1 MQFSSKAYL
10 YYFILNGESDINK
23 DCISDMVDILG
34 EIDIKPGSLNKKDGN
49 YKWDKISYGEARL
62 ENSNIFGVELECSSK
77 GNIFVLGY
85 INSNPILL
93 GISKIDPENKSARI
107 SFSIIE
113 KDKGLHMFATDMY
126 CPHFGADL
134 TKYSFYD
141 VGTLKAL
148 KEDFGYSE
156 KQILDMD
163 SNGLKKLGFSPD
175 DISYIRNEELGL
187 DTYTFAHK
195 ILTSASFDN
204 LKEDLENLNG
214 NNEYTKYYKKLIYD
228 EKSYK

>member
-1 MQFSSKAYL
+1 MCEYIELIKNQLDNLNSDNIHL
-10 YYFILNGESDINK
+10 YFG
-23 DCISDMVDILG
+23 
-34 EIDIKPGSLNKKDGN
+34 KKRRRN
-49 YKWDKISYGEARL
+49 NE
-62 ENSNIFGVELECSSK
+62 
-77 GNIFVLGY
+77 
-85 INSNPILL
+85 
-93 GISKIDPENKSARI
+93 
-107 SFSIIE
+107 
-113 KDKGLHMFATDMY
+113 
-126 CPHFGADL
+126 